1 MTRRNDKRNN
11 RRNRQRNN
19 NSELNPF
26 AQILLGAILGKG
38 AGMIADTLM
47 KKAEEKTEDKP
58 HTGIRQSGNLLE
70 SSCIING
77 DGSATEIPIPDGF
90 QVFISEDGKPM
101 IRKKIEGDEKKAPD
115 IHAEGIS
122 NQDVTNINNGKATL
136 SKLRIPADGSA
147 VEYPIPDNL
156 QFFFAEDGKL
166 MVRQKIEGD
175 EKPTNDAEEGK
186 PITYDDMC
194 KKLFLDMIAYKKS
207 VKCTT
212 PAQVKRCDAFNK
224 LLNIAKYLN
233 NGWIPDFS
241 DLEKKWAIVKEREIF
256 TLKYNQYT
264 NDGSVYFKSEDLAN
278 EAIRLMGEESLN
290 DLFSTDW

>member
-19 NSELNPF
+19 TPELPPF
-26 AQILLGAILGKG
+26 AQMLFGAIVGKG
-38 AGMIADTLM
+38 VDMIA
-47 KKAEEKTEDKP
+47 KKMAENAEQET
-58 HTGIRQSGNLLE
+58 
-70 SSCIING
+70 
-77 DGSATEIPIPDGF
+77 
-90 QVFISEDGKPM
+90 
-101 IRKKIEGDEKKAPD
+101 PD

-156 QFFFAEDGKL
+156 QFFFDEEGKL

-175 EKPTNDAEEGK
+175 TKAHDAEEGK
-186 PITYDDMC
+186 PITYDDIC

-212 PAQVKRCDAFNK
+212 PEQVKCMTAFNK
-224 LLNIAKYLN
+224 LQNIAKYLN
-233 NGWIPDFS
+233 KGWKPKFGCD
-241 DLEKKWAIVKEREIF
+241 EENWAIVKDEEGFVPR
-256 TLKYNQYT
+256 YNQRT
-264 NDGSVYFKSEDLAN
+264 NDGSVYFKSKDLVL

>member
-19 NSELNPF
+19 TPELPPF
-26 AQILLGAILGKG
+26 AQMLFGAIVGKG
-38 AGMIADTLM
+38 VDMIA
-47 KKAEEKTEDKP
+47 KKMAENNEET
-58 HTGIRQSGNLLE
+58 
-70 SSCIING
+70 
-77 DGSATEIPIPDGF
+77 
-90 QVFISEDGKPM
+90 
-101 IRKKIEGDEKKAPD
+101 PD

-136 SKLRIPADGSA
+136 SKLHIPADGSA

-175 EKPTNDAEEGK
+175 ENPTDAGEGK
-186 PITYDDMC
+186 PITYDDIC

-212 PAQVKRCDAFNK
+212 PEQVKCMTAFNK
-224 LLNIAKYLN
+224 LQNIAKYLN
-233 NGWIPDFS
+233 KGWKPKFGCD
-241 DLEKKWAIVKEREIF
+241 EENWAIVKDEECFVPR
-256 TLKYNQYT
+256 YNQRT
-264 NDGSVYFKSEDLAN
+264 NDGSVYFKSKDLVL